1 MNKILCKTHTTDEG
15 AFITVCWLEW
25 RKTWWKI
32 IIINVTSYQASHD
45 HYLKVDHTHLLEI
58 IKLSWKRSTQS
69 CKLFHCPPPR
79 HSQWQSTP
87 PPVVALIW
95 NFSTFL
101 VRYMISHS
109 FGFCYCLLDH
119 SIFVLW
125 LLVMFALNTNLNSP
139 NRIVKRVHVWN
150 FEATDTV
157 VKVWVLSDIFNVLI
171 IMLVWWLSCKT
182 ILWGFRPLRQHL
194 HMTER
199 QKLSISCLE
208 GRDWKTEK

>member
-1 MNKILCKTHTTDEG
+1 MIMIERVRPWTEVRIHPSIHDHDHRDDEQN
-15 AFITVCWLEW
+15 IMQNSHNW
-25 RKTWWKI
+25 RRGLYHCLLTWMAQNLVEKHQHH
-32 IIINVTSYQASHD
+32 INVTSYQASHD

-109 FGFCYCLLDH
+109 FGFCYCLLYH
-119 SIFVLW
+119 FVSFHICTLTSRY
-125 LLVMFALNTNLNSP
+125 VC
-139 NRIVKRVHVWN
+139 IWN
-150 FEATDTV
+150 QPQQS
-157 VKVWVLSDIFNVLI
+157 K
-171 IMLVWWLSCKT
+171 
-182 ILWGFRPLRQHL
+182 
-194 HMTER
+194 
-199 QKLSISCLE
+199 
-208 GRDWKTEK
+208 